1 VIGRLRQHR
10 VKAYPADQPGG
21 REPPANRLDAW
32 RNRMEPIRDPHPG
45 QDPGRVAVEA
55 AKLGANLVLAEA
67 AGRFGSVGRFGSAGV
82 FGSVVASLGMPS
94 HDTLTREA

>member
-21 REPPANRLDAW
+21 REPPANRLDAGG
-32 RNRMEPIRDPHPG
+32 NRMEPIRDPHPG
-45 QDPGRVAVEA
+45 QNPGRVAVKA

-67 AGRFGSVGRFGSAGV
+67 AGRFGAAGRFESVVGV
-82 FGSVVASLGMPS
+82 FKSAVASLGMPS
-94 HDTLTREA
+94 HDTLT